1 MTNLQNVCEFDCFL
15 CILCVLFFIGVGAF
29 LFRYFVFLWVK
40 GRIMRKILITFTL
53 LASFNAIALESF
65 LGKVTTLE
73 PTYLPGAITF
83 MLDSGNATCP
93 KGTWLKWAK
102 TEENNKIVYST
113 LMAALASGKRI
124 RFHMNENDTECKG
137 QYIHIVE

>member
-1 MTNLQNVCEFDCFL
+1 
-15 CILCVLFFIGVGAF
+15 
-29 LFRYFVFLWVK
+29 
-40 GRIMRKILITFTL
+40 MRKVLITFTL